1 MASAFQDFHA
11 EDVDVRMC
19 NGIAVLSMETDTGR
33 VVVSLSD
40 DVLDRLILR
49 MQMVAAQSSRPAA
62 YTVQA
67 AAE

>member
-19 NGIAVLSMETDTGR
+19 NGIAVLSMETDGGR
-33 VVVSLSD
+33 VLVSVTD
-40 DVLDRLILR
+40 EVLDRLILR
-49 MQMVAAQSSRPAA
+49 MQMVAAQSPRPL
-62 YTVQA
+62 YPVQV